1 MQPGAEV
8 CSKPP
13 LQSQPQEGCALFG
26 PWSPSL
32 PESLA
37 QPPLERMAAQVL
49 TCVPR
54 GREPLPTAGQLL
66 QPPLRGRCPS
76 LPISL
81 LAAPLGWGQP
91 PKGGHQV
98 CWVCSS
104 KSGSSEKLL
113 RSVERC
119 LKTHG
124 ELPGWRVPLLQWPV
138 FPSPPPAPSA
148 SSGLFLLSRGLAW
161 APWVPRVR
169 LQGVQAGPGRCGV

>member
-8 CSKPP
+8 CPKPP
-13 LQSQPQEGCALFG
+13 PQSQPQEGCSLSG

-37 QPPLERMAAQVL
+37 QPPPERMAAQVL

-66 QPPLRGRCPS
+66 QPPLRGRGPS
-76 LPISL
+76 LPSPL
-81 LAAPLGWGQP
+81 LATPLGWGQP

-104 KSGSSEKLL
+104 ISGSSEKLL

-119 LKTHG
+119 LKMHG
-124 ELPGWRVPLLQWPV
+124 VPLLQWPV
-138 FPSPPPAPSA
+138 FPSPPPAPST
-148 SSGLFLLSRGLAW
+148 SLGLFLLSQGLAW
-161 APWVPRVR
+161 APWVRRVR
-169 LQGVQAGPGRCGV
+169 LQRAQAGPGRCGA